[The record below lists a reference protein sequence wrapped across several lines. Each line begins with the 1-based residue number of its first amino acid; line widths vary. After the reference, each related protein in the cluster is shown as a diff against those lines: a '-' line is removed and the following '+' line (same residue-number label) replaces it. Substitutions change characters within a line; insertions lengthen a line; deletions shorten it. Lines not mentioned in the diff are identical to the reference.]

1 MTTLAH
7 HPVPPGRA
15 LAGPLAS
22 AAARVAFVLALLTS
36 AMAGIAYAR
45 PVASQA
51 EPDLPATAAVV
62 LDTAL
67 AYLSVELELGAEQW
81 AQTND
86 LLERAGFPGALQD
99 LRQSILANTGL
110 ATPTAGDDADPL
122 FGSDLGVVVTELP
135 ADFVDAMAA
144 ASGAATPAA
153 TPDPLAPTS
162 AVEAFASVITTENN
176 VQRISSI
183 LYVGDR

>member
-1 MTTLAH
+1 MTPLAH

-15 LAGPLAS
+15 LARPLAS

-36 AMAGIAYAR
+36 TMAGIAYAR
-45 PVASQA
+45 PVAAQA
-51 EPDLPATAAVV
+51 GPDLPATAAFVP
-62 LDTAL
+62 DTAL
-67 AYLSVELELGAEQW
+67 AYLSVELGLGAEQW
-81 AQTND
+81 AQADD

-122 FGSDLGVVVTELP
+122 SGGDLGVDVAELP
-135 ADFVDAMAA
+135 AAFVEAMAA
-144 ASGAATPAA
+144 ASGAASAA
-153 TPDPLAPTS
+153 TPGPLAPTC
-162 AVEAFASVITTENN
+162 AVEAFITTEDN